1 MSKLFHGYYT
11 DVTSEAIDPTN
22 EWKRITTERVMAYRK
37 KKKEEREKRKQ
48 YKIKMKQR
56 SLK

>member
-11 DVTSEAIDPTN
+11 DVTSEARDPTN

-37 KKKEEREKRKQ
+37 KNHYTHARGKR
-48 YKIKMKQR
+48 IKTHF
-56 SLK
+56 